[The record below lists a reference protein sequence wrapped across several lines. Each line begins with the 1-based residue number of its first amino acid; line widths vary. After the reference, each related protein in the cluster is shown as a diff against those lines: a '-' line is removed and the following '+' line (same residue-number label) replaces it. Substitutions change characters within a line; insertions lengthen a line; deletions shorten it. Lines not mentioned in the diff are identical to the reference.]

1 MTKEEQMF
9 AKRLVDL
16 SRQSAQKGIVMFSDF
31 LDLNEQNIFHS
42 VRSELYGSYECYG
55 GHDFAERQMVAF
67 LPDVSAHQN
76 CTMDANAET
85 DVGVDAC
92 AGANADAD
100 AGADVDVDTGASRRN
115 VLAPKQ
121 ACRKDPRIDYP
132 IACLRIEPKNP
143 RFAEEL
149 THRDVLGSLMS
160 LGIERR
166 KLGDILMKG
175 QDAYVFCHDS
185 VREFLTDELRK
196 IRHTDV
202 SVSEALGEG
211 LDLSPTLEHC
221 SGVISSNRLDAVV
234 AQMCHLSR
242 SQSSDL
248 IRKGLVF
255 VNSQVTMDSSYGCK
269 PGEILSVRGHGRFRF
284 LQAEDETRK
293 GRVKLEYERYC

>member
-16 SRQSAQKGIVMFSDF
+16 SRQSEQKGIVMFSDF

-42 VRSELYGSYECYG
+42 VRSDLYGGYECYG

-67 LPDVSAHQN
+67 LPDVSVRQN
-76 CTMDANAET
+76 CTMDANM
-85 DVGVDAC
+85 
-92 AGANADAD
+92 N
-100 AGADVDVDTGASRRN
+100 
-115 VLAPKQ
+115 
-121 ACRKDPRIDYP
+121 YP

-202 SVSEALGEG
+202 SVSAASGEG
-211 LDLSPTLEHC
+211 LDLSPILEHC